1 MRILIEK
8 NYELLSKKATDYFKN
23 LIVKGDVKTV
33 AFPTGLTPLNFY
45 KELVRLYKEKEID
58 FSNITGFLIDEYYPI
73 SNNSKDSFR
82 YYIDNNF
89 FKHIN
94 IKKKYYYNGEN
105 KNFLEECA
113 LYEENIIKEGGLDLV
128 ILGIGDNGHIG
139 FNEPGSDFNS
149 RVRLV
154 ELKSSTIKVNK
165 EKYKIKNELPKYSLT
180 LGIYNIF
187 KAKRVLVL
195 ASGKE
200 KSEEVKAFI
209 EGDITN
215 LLPVSILKLH
225 KDLTIILDRESSSSL
240 SEEIK
245 QVIKTYW

>member
-94 IKKKYYYNGEN
+94 IKKKYYYSGEN
-105 KNFLEECA
+105 KNFSEECA

-128 ILGIGDNGHIG
+128 ISGIGNNGHIG

-154 ELKSSTIKVNK
+154 ELEAETAKINK
-165 EKYKIKNELPKYSLT
+165 EKYESENTPKYALT
-180 LGIYNIF
+180 LEILNIMQS
-187 KAKRVLVL
+187 KKILLL
-195 ASGKE
+195 ASGLD
-200 KSEEVKAFI
+200 KSFVVKKI
-209 EGDITN
+209 VEGEITRT
-215 LLPVSILKLH
+215 LPSSVLRLH
-225 KDLTIILDRESSSSL
+225 RDLTIILDEQAASKL
-240 SEEIK
+240 DE
-245 QVIKTYW
+245 VIKEIIQFL

>member
-8 NYELLSKKATDYFKN
+8 NYELLSKKTADYFKN
-23 LIVKGDVKTV
+23 LIVKGDVTTV
-33 AFPTGLTPLNFY
+33 AFPTGSTPLNFY

-128 ILGIGDNGHIG
+128 ILGIGNNGHIG
-139 FNEPGSDFNS
+139 FNEPGSAFNS

-154 ELKSSTIKVNK
+154 ELEAETAKINK
-165 EKYKIKNELPKYSLT
+165 EKYESENTPKYALT
-180 LGIYNIF
+180 LGILNIM
-187 KAKRVLVL
+187 KSKKILLL
-195 ASGKE
+195 ASGLD
-200 KSEEVKAFI
+200 KSFVVKKI
-209 EGDITN
+209 VEGEITRT
-215 LLPVSILKLH
+215 LPSSVLRLH
-225 KDLTIILDRESSSSL
+225 RDLTIILDEQAASKL
-240 SEEIK
+240 DEEIK
-245 QVIKTYW
+245 EIIQFF

>member
-113 LYEENIIKEGGLDLV
+113 LYEENIIKEEGLDLA
-128 ILGIGDNGHIG
+128 ISGIGNNGHIG

-154 ELKSSTIKVNK
+154 ELEAETAKINK
-165 EKYKIKNELPKYSLT
+165 EKYESENTPKYALT
-180 LGIYNIF
+180 LGILNIMQS
-187 KAKRVLVL
+187 KKILLL
-195 ASGKE
+195 ASGLD
-200 KSEEVKAFI
+200 KSFVVKKI
-209 EGDITN
+209 VEGEITRT
-215 LLPVSILKLH
+215 LPSSVLRLH
-225 KDLTIILDRESSSSL
+225 RDLTIILDEQAASKL
-240 SEEIK
+240 DE
-245 QVIKTYW
+245 VIKEIIQFL